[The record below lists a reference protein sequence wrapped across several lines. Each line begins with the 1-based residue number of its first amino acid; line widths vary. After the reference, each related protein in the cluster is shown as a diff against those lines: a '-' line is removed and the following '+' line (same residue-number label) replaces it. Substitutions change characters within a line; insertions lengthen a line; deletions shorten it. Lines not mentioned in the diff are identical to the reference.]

1 MKRNTSGL
9 AHSQPA
15 IQAPTDFFADAHSLE
30 EHGLA
35 ETALWVH
42 ARIVGAPHSEYA
54 LEARLAA
61 ASLASR
67 DRRRATPRTIQ
78 RRVAKLVDMGFL
90 ALIAKDNG
98 KSQVLTLGAKYSRCR
113 GVAYKNSSQNTDTH
127 LPVSASADHLSLSPH
142 RDTVSP
148 STEPDDGSTLISE
161 ENVRLANDVLAPSV
175 SRVGPCRDAG
185 DAPEPDQK
193 ATSVKRTPLGG
204 PSVDDDEALGLLDAY
219 VGHCQGVGVQHP
231 RDTWPRIHHLLRAFH
246 PSDILDAWESDRIRC
261 MPSHMWDRGVN
272 LEPKNIKA
280 TLDRYLAM

>member
-1 MKRNTSGL
+1 MDRNTSGL

-15 IQAPTDFFADAHSLE
+15 IQALPDFFAAAHSLE

-42 ARIVGAPHSEYA
+42 AKIVGAPHSEYA

-61 ASLASR
+61 ASLSSR

-78 RRVAKLVDMGFL
+78 RRVAKLLEMGFL

-98 KSQVLTLGAKYSRCR
+98 KSQVLTLGARYSRCR
-113 GVAYKNSSQNTDTH
+113 GAAYKSSSQKTDTA
-127 LPVSASADHLSLSPH
+127 LPVSASTDRPSLSPH
-142 RDTVSP
+142 RDTESP
-148 STEPDDGSTLISE
+148 STEPDDGRTLISL
-161 ENVRLANDVLAPSV
+161 NNARLANDVQAPSA

-185 DAPEPDQK
+185 DAPEPDPK
-193 ATSVKRTPLGG
+193 ATLVKRTSPGG
-204 PSVDDDEALGLLDAY
+204 PSVDEDQALGLLDAY
-219 VGHCQGVGVQHP
+219 VGHCQDVGVQHP

-246 PSDILDAWESDRIRC
+246 SSDILDAWESDRVRC

-280 TLDRYLAM
+280 TLDQYLAM